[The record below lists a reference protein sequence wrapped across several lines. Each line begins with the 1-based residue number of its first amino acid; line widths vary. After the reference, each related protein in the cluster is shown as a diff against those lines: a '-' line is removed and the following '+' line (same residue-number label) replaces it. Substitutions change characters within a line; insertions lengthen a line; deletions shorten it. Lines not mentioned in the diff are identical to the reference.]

1 MSITTRL
8 WERLWERHRA
18 CVRAGAKLNVTPSAP
33 FDRRGLQWREC
44 SDEKG
49 GIFKLPG
56 LSVHKFRLR
65 GLRQKK
71 RAPLHVH
78 SLADLTLELR
88 LPLWLAF
95 RLDCDGRMK
104 FLETSHRSHLRRTL
118 TLPVLQVLASKADVP

>member
-1 MSITTRL
+1 MVRFSQALYVRDTHVQRAKNEVLQIPLVSRCTKN
-8 WERLWERHRA
+8 A

-33 FDRRGLQWREC
+33 FDRRGLQWHDF

-88 LPLWLAF
+88 LPLCLHS
-95 RLDCDGRMK
+95 DSIVMG
-104 FLETSHRSHLRRTL
+104 E
-118 TLPVLQVLASKADVP
+118 